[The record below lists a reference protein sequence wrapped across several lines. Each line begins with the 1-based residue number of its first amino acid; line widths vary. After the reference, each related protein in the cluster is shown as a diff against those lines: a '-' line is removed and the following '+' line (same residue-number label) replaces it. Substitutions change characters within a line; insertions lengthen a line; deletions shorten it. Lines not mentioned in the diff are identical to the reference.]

1 MPMSSTLFYSCQSH
15 SCLAR
20 ARVFALVFLGL
31 SAVGAHG
38 QESNR
43 PQGPGFERQQ
53 EFWQSLVET
62 DQRFADRA
70 TQAGRTA
77 GFLEFLATDS
87 VVFRGGPVDAVE
99 LYSSTEFAQEANQI
113 AWKAHYVDVSR
124 AGDLGLSAGPLTI
137 FGESGANNF
146 GHLISIWRFIDER
159 WQLMADIT
167 VNIPGYLSLDVAPSF
182 TDTLPVIE
190 ETANP
195 LSVEV
200 MSNTLDA
207 LVEADALY
215 GRSINFRGG
224 QRALLRYGLDNTRV
238 YLPGMG
244 PAVGA
249 EAASSVYGAFLDNQ
263 LATTNPIT
271 LNNVGAFLSDSKEMG
286 YTYGTMTSSSEESQA
301 DFETSYMR
309 LWRFSQNGEWRIA
322 VEVLS
327 PF

>member
-1 MPMSSTLFYSCQSH
+1 
-15 SCLAR
+15 
-20 ARVFALVFLGL
+20 
-31 SAVGAHG
+31 
-38 QESNR
+38 
-43 PQGPGFERQQ
+43 
-53 EFWQSLVET
+53 
-62 DQRFADRA
+62 
-70 TQAGRTA
+70 
-77 GFLEFLATDS
+77 
-87 VVFRGGPVDAVE
+87 
-99 LYSSTEFAQEANQI
+99 
-113 AWKAHYVDVSR
+113 
-124 AGDLGLSAGPLTI
+124 
-137 FGESGANNF
+137 
-146 GHLISIWRFIDER
+146 
-159 WQLMADIT
+159 

-207 LVEADALY
+207 LVEADELY